1 MWALYNDILQDGRN
15 FEEYHDIWD
24 DISTWVLM
32 KAFWKLEFNKN
43 ELILSKSS
51 QQIDLSAKCYFI
63 INARAGLKHEWFN
76 TYYGIKTNKY
86 VQTSLIYIDVI
97 DAQ

>member
-1 MWALYNDILQDGRN
+1 MWALYNDILPDGRN

-51 QQIDLSAKCYFI
+51 QQIDLYSK
-63 INARAGLKHEWFN
+63 AGLKHEWFN

>member
-1 MWALYNDILQDGRN
+1 M
-15 FEEYHDIWD
+15 
-24 DISTWVLM
+24 
-32 KAFWKLEFNKN
+32 NKYYQN
-43 ELILSKSS
+43 LVSKS
-51 QQIDLSAKCYFI
+51 IYFI
-63 INARAGLKHEWFN
+63 INAKAGLKHEWFN

>member
-1 MWALYNDILQDGRN
+1 MGFNESIKKIE
-15 FEEYHDIWD
+15 FE
-24 DISTWVLM
+24 
-32 KAFWKLEFNKN
+32 KLTKYYQY
-43 ELILSKSS
+43 LVSKS
-51 QQIDLSAKCYFI
+51 I
-63 INARAGLKHEWFN
+63 INVKAGLKHDWNN

>member
-1 MWALYNDILQDGRN
+1 
-15 FEEYHDIWD
+15 
-24 DISTWVLM
+24 M
-32 KAFWKLEFNKN
+32 KEFCKLEFNKN

-51 QQIDLSAKCYFI
+51 QQIDLLSAKCYFI
-63 INARAGLKHEWFN
+63 INTKAGLKHEWFN

>member
-1 MWALYNDILQDGRN
+1 
-15 FEEYHDIWD
+15 
-24 DISTWVLM
+24 M
-32 KAFWKLEFNKN
+32 KEFCKLEFNKN

-51 QQIDLSAKCYFI
+51 QQIDLLSAKCYFI
-63 INARAGLKHEWFN
+63 INAKAGLKHEWFN